1 MISSIYKHT
10 QNSRFIPHLNMKFHC
25 LPPKNGS
32 KTTKRILMNDFPKN
46 KAHILRFSTDYP
58 RKQTMLAIKRQCEH
72 QNST

>member
-1 MISSIYKHT
+1 
-10 QNSRFIPHLNMKFHC
+10 
-25 LPPKNGS
+25 
-32 KTTKRILMNDFPKN
+32 MNDFPKN